1 MSIFTKIKTF
11 FKKQPET
18 AAAKNERVY
27 RAWLAQ
33 NLPSYATDRA
43 ELILCYT
50 DRNGNNFYQ
59 YANLMQMPQ
68 ERAVKLDIA
77 SQAALYGLDSDF
89 LNTLAENGI
98 DFLQSDSDQAKKDKL
113 WYDLH
118 ELQNRL
124 KESNVQRL
132 YVHLG
137 ALLFLID
144 HEDPYTVNDLTT
156 ARKIEMA
163 ATDDDLRAFF
173 LHIAY
178 AFTRTSKT
186 ENDSSTATL
195 WAEEAVRK
203 ALDTHDTNTPK

>member
-1 MSIFTKIKTF
+1 MVSFLKRLFAT
-11 FKKQPET
+11 ET

-27 RAWLAQ
+27 RAWLAK

-43 ELILCYT
+43 ELVLCYT

-59 YANLMQMPQ
+59 YADLLQMPQ
-68 ERAVKLDIA
+68 ERAVKLEIA
-77 SQAALYGLDSDF
+77 SQAALYGLDNDF

-98 DFLQSDSDQAKKDKL
+98 DFLQSNSDQAKKDKL

-118 ELQNRL
+118 ELKNRL
-124 KESNVQRL
+124 EQSNIERL
-132 YVHLG
+132 YIHLG

-144 HEDPYTVNDLTT
+144 NEDPYTVNPVTT
-156 ARKIEMA
+156 TRKIQLVA
-163 ATDDDLRAFF
+163 KDDDLRAFF

-186 ENDSSTATL
+186 ESDSSTATL
-195 WAEEAVRK
+195 WAKEAVRK
-203 ALDTHDTNTPK
+203 ALDQAVTSSKK